1 VLTYFPRVAERP
13 GFLAARLITTPGGR
27 QALSVKVSIAID
39 DDDEW
44 LNPVRDFL
52 LNRQH
57 QLLFREVVDDESMM
71 FGEAVYSVYVLE
83 GSI

>member
-1 VLTYFPRVAERP
+1 M
-13 GFLAARLITTPGGR
+13 
-27 QALSVKVSIAID
+27 SIAID

-52 LNRQH
+52 LTRQH

-71 FGEAVYSVYVLE
+71 FGEAVHSVYVLE